1 MVRLLCRACRYHA
14 STSERGVNA
23 EVERGVGGGDVLAG
37 NVVPWSASEVA
48 AHGREGI
55 A

>member
-1 MVRLLCRACRYHA
+1 MSRLSLPRLDERG
-14 STSERGVNA
+14 RGVNA

-37 NVVPWSASEVA
+37 NVVQWSASEVA